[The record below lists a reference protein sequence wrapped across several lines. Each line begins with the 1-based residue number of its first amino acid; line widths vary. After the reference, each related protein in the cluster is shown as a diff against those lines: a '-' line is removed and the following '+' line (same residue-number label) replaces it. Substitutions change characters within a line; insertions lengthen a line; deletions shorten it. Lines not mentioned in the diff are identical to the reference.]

1 MRRAFA
7 GLLLVGACSAW
18 SQPAPLYLGDLKLI
32 PASCGVRRT
41 LWIEHYR
48 AELFVPAG
56 DTVAAVGD
64 PGQPKALR
72 LRILNALLMPRD
84 IPGRWRK
91 ALEPVIAAGA
101 MAQLRAAY
109 DGLRTDDLVE
119 VTYLPRH
126 GLTLSVNGRPA
137 VQVPG
142 HRAIDAL
149 LHAWA
154 LEMPAREK
162 LQQAAMNHPCT

>member
-7 GLLLVGACSAW
+7 GLLLAGACSAW
-18 SQPAPLYLGDLKLI
+18 GQPAPLYLGDLKLI

-64 PGQPKALR
+64 PGRPKALR
-72 LRILNALLMPRD
+72 LRILNALLMPPE
-84 IPGRWRK
+84 IPGRWRE
-91 ALEPVIAAGA
+91 ALEPVIAADA
-101 MAQLRAAY
+101 MARLRAAY
-109 DGLRTDDLVE
+109 DGLRTDDVVE

-126 GLTLSVNGRPA
+126 GLTLYVNGRPA

-149 LHAWA
+149 LQAWA
-154 LEMPAREK
+154 LETPAREK
-162 LQQAAMNHPCT
+162 LKHTAFNNPCT

>member
-7 GLLLVGACSAW
+7 GLLLVGACAAW

-84 IPGRWRK
+84 IPGRWRA
-91 ALEPVIAAGA
+91 ALVPVIAAEA
-101 MAQLRAAY
+101 MARLRAAY
-109 DGLRTDDLVE
+109 GGLRTDDLVE
-119 VTYLPRH
+119 VTYLPRD
-126 GLTLSVNGRPA
+126 GLTLSVNGRPV

-149 LHAWA
+149 LQAWA
-154 LEMPAREK
+154 VETPAREK
-162 LQQAAMNHPCT
+162 LQRAAMNNPCT